1 MLNLNHFL
9 FRFYCFWWSL
19 TTRAHFYRD
28 LADAVSRKVGI
39 REFLERQASNA
50 RMLDAWVSLR
60 VYRALMSRL
69 SSGLGKSFADLLLG
83 IAPHS
88 DQLMLRAVDEAGKN
102 KVEALTITA
111 DAVDFQIRTV
121 KNISKELA
129 VPALA
134 VPCVGFMCLITAEIV
149 AGIAADAPAEIWT
162 GFNGFVRWLAE
173 TINTYAVAIG
183 LGLIAAIGLFMA
195 VLPRW
200 RGALRLKADGL
211 PAFSLY
217 RDYNAA
223 LVLSS
228 MAMMIRSG
236 KTMRESLEAMR
247 SQARPWLRWQ
257 LNRIIRS
264 LQDNPNDYVSAFGKG
279 LMPPTVRARLASLL
293 DSSKTFGDALVTL
306 GSTEIKTLGDRVVM
320 SAMATNWVTTGALVT
335 IAVILSLGQMNISTA
350 LSREADPARVLA
362 RQGGRT

>member
-1 MLNLNHFL
+1 MLNHFL

-50 RMLDAWVSLR
+50 RMLDAWISLR
-60 VYRALMSRL
+60 VYRALLARL

-83 IAPHS
+83 IAPRS
-88 DQLMLRAVDEAGKN
+88 DQLMLKAVDEAGKN
-102 KVEALTITA
+102 KVEALSITA
-111 DAVDFQIRTV
+111 DAVDFQIRTMR
-121 KNISKELA
+121 NIGKELV
-129 VPALA
+129 VPVLA

-149 AGIAADAPAEIWT
+149 AGIAADAPADIWT

-173 TINTYAVAIG
+173 SINSYAVAIG
-183 LGLIAAIGLFMA
+183 IGLAAA
-195 VLPRW
+195 VGLFIATLPRW
-200 RGALRLKADGL
+200 RGPVRLKVDNM

-223 LVLSS
+223 LILSS

-247 SQARPWLRWQ
+247 ATARPWLRWQ
-257 LNRIIRS
+257 LSRIISS
-264 LQDNPNDYVSAFGKG
+264 LEDNPNDYISAFGKG

-293 DSSKTFGDALVTL
+293 DSSKTFGEALVSL
-306 GSTEIKTLGDRVVM
+306 GSTEIKTLGERVVL
-320 SAMATNWVTTGALVT
+320 SAIATNWATTGTLLSIALVL
-335 IAVILSLGQMNISTA
+335 ALGQMNISTA
-350 LSREADPARVLA
+350 LSREADPSKVLA
-362 RQGGRT
+362 RQQGRA